1 MRDYNKLFL
10 EISPLSSD
18 NRLSSHNW
26 EESDIS
32 NVFSDDYEDVLSN
45 YAIDDTELSYKLS

>member
-32 NVFSDDYEDVLSN
+32 NVFSDDYEDVLSS
-45 YAIDDTELSYKLS
+45 YAIDDSELSYKLS